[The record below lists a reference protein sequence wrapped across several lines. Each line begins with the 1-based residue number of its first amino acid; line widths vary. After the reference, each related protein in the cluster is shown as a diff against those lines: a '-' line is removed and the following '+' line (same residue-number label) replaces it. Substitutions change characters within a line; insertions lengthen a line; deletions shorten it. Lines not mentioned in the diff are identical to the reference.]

1 MEKLSAVQIRNARPK
16 DKPYKLS
23 DGHGLYFHVAPTGR
37 ATWRYRFKIGDD
49 ESVFTLGE
57 YPEMGLEAA
66 RDKRREVRKLVKAGI
81 NPAEQKRND
90 KQKKIEEALALHQK
104 KQDTFKAVAL
114 EWVELQKDRWSALH
128 RETVVATL
136 RREVFPDI
144 GDLSVDEIR
153 PPEILKILRRIEA
166 RDALELSRKV
176 LQRMSAV
183 FRYAVQTGKATFN
196 PAGDMQG
203 VLKTRKPKHMAAVS
217 REELPIF
224 MKALNDGDLHINT
237 KLALQFLILTA
248 ARSGEVRG
256 ALWSEIN
263 LPEKI
268 WKIPAE
274 RMKMSTPHSVPL
286 SMQAIAIVERM
297 GRMYG
302 QEGLVFPGLRERTKP
317 LSENTMLYAL
327 YRLGFHSRATV
338 HGFRASFST
347 IANEKGFDGDV
358 IEKALAHEERNK
370 VRAAYHRSEY
380 LDERRKLMQW
390 WGDLVFAF

>member
-1 MEKLSAVQIRNARPK
+1 MEKLTAVQIRNARPK
-16 DKPYKLS
+16 EKPYKLS
-23 DGHGLYFHVAPTGR
+23 DGHGLYFHVSPTGKM
-37 ATWRYRFKIGDD
+37 TWRYRFKIGKD

-66 RDKRREVRKLVKAGI
+66 RGERKDIRKLVKAGI
-81 NPAEQKRND
+81 NPAEQKR
-90 KQKKIEEALALHQK
+90 KEKEKKNEQALALDQK
-104 KQDTFKAVAL
+104 KKDTFKAVAL
-114 EWVELQKDRWSALH
+114 EWVDLQKERWSALH

-144 GDLSVDEIR
+144 GDLAVDEIR
-153 PPEILKILRRIEA
+153 PPEILQILRRIEA

-176 LQRMSAV
+176 LQRMNAV

-203 VLKTRKPKHMAAVS
+203 VLKTRKAKHMAAVS
-217 REELPIF
+217 RAELPIF
-224 MKALNDGDLHINT
+224 MKALRDGDLHINT

-256 ALWSEIN
+256 AVWSEIN
-263 LPEKI
+263 LAEKV
-268 WKIPAE
+268 WRIPAA

-286 SMQAIAIVERM
+286 SSQALAIVERM

-302 QEGLVFPGLRERTKP
+302 QEGLVFPGLRERSKP

-347 IANEKGFDGDV
+347 IANEAGYDGDV

-380 LDERRKLMQW
+380 LEQRRELMQW
-390 WGDLVFAF
+390 WGDLVYAF